1 MITCAE
7 IVYSLT
13 QTEVCLCDFADCESP
28 RLHTGVWRRLLSP
41 LPFCVTDRQDQLH
54 QPKRKDKTFILTDIP
69 PAPFESVSFSVSQ
82 ATRSAPEVLWWHLCG
97 FTYVHLVLG
106 PVNKSIYFHASISMV
121 ALCTW
126 KAQNSPSS
134 SLPQIS
140 NWWLK
145 LNYLALQNASC

>member
-54 QPKRKDKTFILTDIP
+54 QPRGKTRLSFRLTFLQPLLSLCLSLCLRLPDLPQRCSGDI
-69 PAPFESVSFSVSQ
+69 
-82 ATRSAPEVLWWHLCG
+82 C
-97 FTYVHLVLG
+97 
-106 PVNKSIYFHASISMV
+106 V
-121 ALCTW
+121 ALLMSTLC
-126 KAQNSPSS
+126 
-134 SLPQIS
+134 
-140 NWWLK
+140 
-145 LNYLALQNASC
+145 